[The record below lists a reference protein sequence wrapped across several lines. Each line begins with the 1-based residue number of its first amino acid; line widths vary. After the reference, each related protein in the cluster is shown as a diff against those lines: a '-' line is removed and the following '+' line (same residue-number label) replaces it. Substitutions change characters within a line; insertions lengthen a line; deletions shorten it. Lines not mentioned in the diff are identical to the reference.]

1 MCGIVYYRVIS
12 RDGGL
17 THENADM
24 EPNIDGGFSLGTYVL
39 ILIRRWWIIAG
50 VFVVCVLGGVGA
62 YLGQPERPF
71 PHTTIIEI
79 GSINGSL
86 VESRESSRAKMDKVY
101 LQRALLEHA
110 QANGYTTNRYN
121 MAIVIPDSTDV
132 IQLET
137 FGTVEDSE
145 DLLGIEAR
153 ASELLIADHAI
164 LSDQQRNNLLSE
176 QYTERLALEKL
187 QGEASILFQ
196 QRQDAIAS
204 DTLLAQQIVA
214 IEQSIA
220 QFEKQRATLVA
231 SEGRRTSREESLAV
245 ALLVIDADIEA
256 QRERQQAL
264 EQQRAVEQKNLLTS
278 LDRQTLD
285 IEQQQS
291 IAQRRITD
299 IQYMIDGARVTRY
312 LLEPSIRLQESK
324 HGASVYLLLA
334 GLIGVVAGVFAA
346 LIVDM
351 VARARRSL
359 RLV

>member
-1 MCGIVYYRVIS
+1 
-12 RDGGL
+12 
-17 THENADM
+17 M
-24 EPNIDGGFSLGTYVL
+24 EQNIDGGFSLGTYVL
-39 ILIRRWWIIAG
+39 TLMERRWIIAG
-50 VFVVCVLGGVGA
+50 VFVLCVLGGVGA

-71 PHTTIIEI
+71 PHSTIIEI

-86 VESRESSRAKMDKVY
+86 VESRESARAKMERVY

-110 QANGYTTNRYN
+110 QVNGYVTNRYS
-121 MAIVIPDSTDV
+121 IGTLIPDSTDV
-132 IQLET
+132 IQLEA
-137 FGTVEDSE
+137 FGSVEDSD

-176 QYTERLALEKL
+176 QYTQRLTLEKL
-187 QGEASILFQ
+187 QGEVSILFQ
-196 QRQDAIAS
+196 QRQDTLAA
-204 DTLLAQQIVA
+204 DTLLAQQIAA

-220 QFEKQRATLVA
+220 QFEKQRAILVA

-256 QRERQQAL
+256 QRERQQTL
-264 EQQRAVEQKNLLTS
+264 EQRRAVDQKNLLTS
-278 LDRQTLD
+278 LDQQTLD

-291 IAQRRITD
+291 IAERRITD
-299 IQYMIDGARVTRY
+299 IQYMIDSASVTRY
-312 LLEPSIRLQESK
+312 LLEPSVRLQTSK

-334 GLIGVVAGVFAA
+334 GLIGVVAGVFTA
-346 LIVDM
+346 LIMDV